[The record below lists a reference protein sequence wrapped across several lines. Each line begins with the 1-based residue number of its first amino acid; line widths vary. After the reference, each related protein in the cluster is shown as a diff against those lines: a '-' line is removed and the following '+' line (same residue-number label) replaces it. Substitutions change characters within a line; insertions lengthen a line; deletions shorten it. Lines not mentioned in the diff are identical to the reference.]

1 MALLSCAESQVSYNY
16 PQPQIPFHLTPRTPA
31 VGQSATKFVVQTLGQ
46 HGRTYELQAHRAP
59 AVYVAHET
67 FAVPAHQQQQQQQRT
82 TYHQQQLQQPRQQYQ
97 HQQLV
102 SSPYNN
108 PLLVNRQPA
117 LVGLI
122 APPPAPSQPNK
133 YYQAQQPAASYYR
146 QPQALTITTAQVQ
159 PVVTYGAPQQQP
171 KLDNNPLP
179 YAVIT
184 LPNGQRQLDGGHGS
198 GPVPRAAGE
207 PTVAPR
213 IGDYNAQSQSAMLDN
228 YDYKQSVPGDS
239 RGYRRIVSNCQPN
252 GQCQQL
258 QLNPGQIDANHFEV
272 LNSARAKTLP
282 AKSED
287 RKEIYVPPGAEINAE
302 GQLRPRDRRL
312 NLHIQEQLAR
322 YPYN

>member
-1 MALLSCAESQVSYNY
+1 MAHMMLLVLALALLSCAESQVSYNY

-67 FAVPAHQQQQQQQRT
+67 FA
-82 TYHQQQLQQPRQQYQ
+82 
-97 HQQLV
+97 
-102 SSPYNN
+102 
-108 PLLVNRQPA
+108 
-117 LVGLI
+117 
-122 APPPAPSQPNK
+122 PNK

-287 RKEIYVPPGAEINAE
+287 RKEIYVTPGAEINAE